1 MKIAF
6 FVNEVTT
13 EESEFATTRLAMA
26 AAKLEH
32 EVWYAGVG
40 DVDYDPNEKLGARG
54 HRAIYE
60 QGDELKSFLLR
71 AQDAE
76 QQGTIVLDDFDAVW
90 LRNDSIQ
97 DLQKRPWATSMGVV
111 FGQMLVDRGVTVVN
125 DPVGLSRAGSKLYL
139 QEFPGEIRPFCIV
152 TRHIEEIRDFIARVG
167 RTIVKPLYGAQ
178 GRNVFLIEDGD
189 DPNLKQIVAAIM
201 EDGYVT
207 AQEFVDGAEEGDL
220 RLFLLDGQLLQV
232 DGTYAAFRR
241 VPRGTDVRAN
251 ISTGG
256 KPEEARITEK
266 ELRVVETMR
275 DRLTKDGMFFVG
287 IDLIGEKVV
296 EINAESP
303 GGLQSIEH
311 LSGIDFGL
319 TICEALERRA
329 SST

>member
-26 AAKLEH
+26 AAKREH